1 MDCVA
6 LEGGATQSISLRG
19 GDAIHQCPRAD
30 SWLLRGFV
38 CFDHWPSC
46 CGAPPVAAIT
56 LFMAAFWTDCASGRE
71 SVRAAGSGS
80 ISRALLGAAAAAAA
94 SPEDAGLSIVTD
106 HTSPGAAG
114 GRSRQPPRKIKW
126 SPWNEGGLQ
135 VRGSSADGGRTCHCT
150 ILNIFPPRFFD
161 LLIFYRTAV
170 TATIAIG
177 HVVAVSKS
185 QSQRVHRGET
195 R

>member
-1 MDCVA
+1 MTSSEERPSAEAEGYRIERALMDCVA

-38 CFDHWPSC
+38 RFDHWPSC

-114 GRSRQPPRKIKW
+114 GR
-126 SPWNEGGLQ
+126 GL
-135 VRGSSADGGRTCHCT
+135 GSH
-150 ILNIFPPRFFD
+150 LE
-161 LLIFYRTAV
+161 
-170 TATIAIG
+170 
-177 HVVAVSKS
+177 K
-185 QSQRVHRGET
+185 
-195 R
+195 